1 MFMSEDGVSAIS
13 VNIGGS
19 SSPGWKEG
27 IFLSQLSLKN
37 VQKIYIVVINV

>member
-1 MFMSEDGVSAIS
+1 MFMSEDGGSAIS

-27 IFLSQLSLKN
+27 IFFSHIFHRKSSVN
-37 VQKIYIVVINV
+37 